1 MTSSA
6 MNDATL
12 SEILSA
18 VVHEDAGALGRLFDY
33 LRLLQFD
40 DSALDRIGEAVALR
54 DAVSPY
60 MNAQR
65 EHLFTLVER
74 EWLQVLTDGVR
85 ESFEGLFGTKDRS

>member
-1 MTSSA
+1 

-18 VVHEDAGALGRLFDY
+18 VVHDDAGAIDRLYDY
-33 LRLLQFD
+33 LRLLDMD
-40 DSALDRIGEAVALR
+40 DAAIYRIAEAVHLR

-60 MNAQR
+60 MDAQR
-65 EHLFTLVER
+65 EHLFALVER